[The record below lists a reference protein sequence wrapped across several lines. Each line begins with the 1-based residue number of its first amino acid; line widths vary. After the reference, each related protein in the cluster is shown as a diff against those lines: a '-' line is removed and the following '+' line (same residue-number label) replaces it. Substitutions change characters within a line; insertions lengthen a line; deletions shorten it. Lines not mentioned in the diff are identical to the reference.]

1 MFHPSLITG
10 QSLFY
15 NGGTAYYTPWAA
27 AGGNGANAA
36 FSILAI
42 HGSGTLTVTV
52 ETKKPGDDDSAIGA
66 TDWSSGS
73 KNSVA
78 IHAWKAGQEA
88 GDGATDG
95 FNGLIRLKIEIGG
108 TVTADGVYFDMLPM
122 GWLT

>member
-1 MFHPSLITG
+1 M
-10 QSLFY
+10 
-15 NGGTAYYTPWAA
+15 
-27 AGGNGANAA
+27 
-36 FSILAI
+36 
-42 HGSGTLTVTV
+42 HGSGTLTITV
-52 ETKKPGDDDSAIGA
+52 ETKKPGDDDSAIGS
-66 TDWSSGS
+66 TSWSSGS

-88 GDGATDG
+88 GDGGTDG